1 MARVIQAVIN
11 PKYAAVSCASSGS
24 NALVAAVPGKRLK
37 LIACILVADGT
48 VAVKF
53 RSASTDL
60 TGAMSL
66 IVNSGFVIPESV
78 VGWCVTAQ
86 GEALNLNLSAAIQ
99 VSGML
104 VYEEE

>member
-1 MARVIQAVIN
+1 MSRVINAVVN
-11 PKYAAVSCASSGS
+11 PKYAAVSCAASG
-24 NALVAAVPGKRLK
+24 NNELVAAVAGKRLK
-37 LIACILVADGT
+37 LISALLVADGT

-60 TGAMSL
+60 SGAMSL
-66 IVNSGFVIPESV
+66 IVNSGFVIPESM
-78 VGWCVTAQ
+78 VGWIVTSQ
-86 GEALNLNLSAAIQ
+86 GEPLNLNLSAAIQ